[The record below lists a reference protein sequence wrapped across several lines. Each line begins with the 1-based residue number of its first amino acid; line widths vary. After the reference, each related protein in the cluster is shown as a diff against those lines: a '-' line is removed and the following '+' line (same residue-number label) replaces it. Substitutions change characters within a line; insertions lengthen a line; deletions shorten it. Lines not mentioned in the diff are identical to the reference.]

1 MANSLTEADM
11 ADHRVI
17 YQDPCKGTRNI
28 RAAYITTEDKH
39 PDMLAFKDHRNRTV
53 LLVSRE
59 SVLAVERLEPECDEA
74 RTEISEGGFETTS
87 QAMRRAGIEPEDVL

>member
-1 MANSLTEADM
+1 MASSLTEADM

-17 YQDPCKGTRNI
+17 YQDAGKGTRTI

-59 SVLAVERLEPECDEA
+59 SVLAVERLDPDAAEV
-74 RTEISEGGFETTS
+74 RTEIAEGGFEPTS
-87 QAMRRAGIEPEDVL
+87 QAMRRAGIRPEDVL